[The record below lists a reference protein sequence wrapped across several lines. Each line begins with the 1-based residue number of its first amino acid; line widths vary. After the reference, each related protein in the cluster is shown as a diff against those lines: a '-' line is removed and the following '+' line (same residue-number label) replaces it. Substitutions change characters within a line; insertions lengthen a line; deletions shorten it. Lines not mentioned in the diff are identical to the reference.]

1 MTEFFGVNT
10 FKCHVAK
17 KLLMPPVVFQELG
30 TSGRLVAFASSTSD
44 NGKKNGNSILTYFQI
59 FFLGGREEDLVFE
72 NQFLLFIHR

>member
-10 FKCHVAK
+10 FKYHVAK

-44 NGKKNGNSILTYFQI
+44 NGKKMETAF
-59 FFLGGREEDLVFE
+59 
-72 NQFLLFIHR
+72 

>member
-10 FKCHVAK
+10 FKCHVAE

-44 NGKKNGNSILTYFQI
+44 NGKTKKKKWKQHFDLLSNL
-59 FFLGGREEDLVFE
+59 FLGAGGGSG
-72 NQFLLFIHR
+72 I